1 MSGAVLAA
9 AAAVG
14 IGAVPGGGSPAGP
27 PAADS
32 LVLRDD
38 LGREVRLAAPPRRI
52 VSLVPAF
59 TEIVFALGAGDR
71 LVGRTRYGVHPPEAR
86 DVPSVGQG
94 VRPSIEAVVAR
105 EPELVLL
112 FAGAENRST
121 ADRFA
126 DLGVPALALEH
137 NGVDDLFD
145 NLELLGRLTGRRGA
159 AGRLARRLRCRLGA
173 VARVTS
179 RAEPRR
185 VYYEVWGDPP
195 VTVGAGSYLDS
206 LVAVAGGV
214 NVFGELEAPSPRV
227 SLEAISARRPEVV
240 IVPRREGGGASPP
253 LRERPGWGA
262 LEAVRLGRVRQIDG
276 DLVHRLGP
284 RLGEAAA
291 ELAAALHPELEGRVR
306 EALRTACPA
315 HGGGDGGPTRG
326 RPSPPGGDAGGPAGG
341 PGAGARGSGVP
352 AGARAG

>member
-1 MSGAVLAA
+1 MTAAVLVAA
-9 AAAVG
+9 AAMG
-14 IGAVPGGGSPAGP
+14 LGAVPVEDAPPAP
-27 PAADS
+27 RAADS

-38 LGREVRLAAPPRRI
+38 LGREVRLPAPPRRI

-59 TEIVFALGAGDR
+59 TELVFALDAGDR

-86 DVPSVGQG
+86 EVPSVGQG

-105 EPELVLL
+105 EPDLVLL

-121 ADRFA
+121 AERFA

-137 NGVDDLFD
+137 NGIDDLLA
-145 NLELLGRLTGRRGA
+145 NLELLGRLTDREA
-159 AGRLARRLRCRLGA
+159 VAGRLARRLRCQLDA
-173 VARVTS
+173 VGRVAS
-179 RAEPRR
+179 LAEPRR

-206 LVAVAGGV
+206 LLTVAGGV

-227 SLEAISARRPEVV
+227 SLEAVSARRPDVV
-240 IVPRREGGGASPP
+240 VVSRREGGGAATSPG
-253 LRERPGWGA
+253 ERPGWEA
-262 LEAVRLGRVRQIDG
+262 LEAVRRRRVRRIDG

-291 ELAAALHPELEGRVR
+291 ALAAALLPELAGRLG
-306 EALRTACPA
+306 EALRDACPRA
-315 HGGGDGGPTRG
+315 GAGDGDRDEDVG
-326 RPSPPGGDAGGPAGG
+326 
-341 PGAGARGSGVP
+341 RGSGP
-352 AGARAG
+352 GGASAGG